1 MLSAKG
7 KNRYLMD
14 FKDMARVL
22 KIDTIADH
30 KNNKGVLEMK
40 RKIVSILLTVC
51 LTFSLTACGGSET
64 AEVPETIEAVPTE
77 EVQSSEEDSLE
88 DLDAIGDV
96 EVDENLFSVQLTIP
110 ADYME
115 GSTQE
120 ELDAT
125 AKEKGFKSITLHE
138 DGSATYVMTKAQ
150 HKEMMDEMSISI
162 NDSLS
167 EMIGS
172 EDYPNI
178 SEIVANDDFTKF
190 TVTTSS
196 TELSLTE
203 SFSVLSFYMY
213 GGMYNI
219 FNGTPVD
226 NVQVDFVNADSG
238 EIISSANSADMEE

>member
-1 MLSAKG
+1 MKNKYVYLFLS
-7 KNRYLMD
+7 
-14 FKDMARVL
+14 
-22 KIDTIADH
+22 
-30 KNNKGVLEMK
+30 
-40 RKIVSILLTVC
+40 VC
-51 LTFSLTACGGSET
+51 LAFSLTACGGKGNTETQNAEEALTNEESESSET
-64 AEVPETIEAVPTE
+64 ET
-77 EVQSSEEDSLE
+77 LE
-88 DLDAIGDV
+88 DLESIGDV
-96 EVDENLFSVQLTIP
+96 EVDQNLFSVEITIP
-110 ADYME
+110 SEFMD

-125 AKEKGFKSITLHE
+125 VEEKGFKSATLHE

-150 HKEMMDEMSISI
+150 HKEMMDEMTESI
-162 NDSLS
+162 NNSLS

-178 SEIVANDDFTKF
+178 TEITSNDDFTKF

-203 SFSVLSFYMY
+203 SFSVLTFYMY

-226 NVQVDFVNADSG
+226 DVQVDFVNSDSG
-238 EIISSANSADMEE
+238 EIISTANSSDMAE

>member
-1 MLSAKG
+1 
-7 KNRYLMD
+7 
-14 FKDMARVL
+14 
-22 KIDTIADH
+22 
-30 KNNKGVLEMK
+30 MK
-40 RKIVSILLTVC
+40 RNLVSIILSVC
-51 LTFSLTACGGSET
+51 LIFSLTACGSSGAPEVADSAPSTEASTVEETST
-64 AEVPETIEAVPTE
+64 AEEN
-77 EVQSSEEDSLE
+77 SLE
-88 DLDAIGDV
+88 DLEAIGDV
-96 EVDENLFSVQLTIP
+96 DVDENLFSVELTIP
-110 ADYME
+110 ADFMD

-150 HKEMMDEMSISI
+150 HKEMIDEMSISI

>member
-1 MLSAKG
+1 
-7 KNRYLMD
+7 
-14 FKDMARVL
+14 
-22 KIDTIADH
+22 
-30 KNNKGVLEMK
+30 MK
-40 RKIVSILLTVC
+40 RNLVSIILSVC
-51 LTFSLTACGGSET
+51 LIFSLTACGSSGAPEVAGSAPSTEASTVEETST
-64 AEVPETIEAVPTE
+64 AEEN
-77 EVQSSEEDSLE
+77 SLE
-88 DLDAIGDV
+88 DLEAIGDV
-96 EVDENLFSVQLTIP
+96 NVDENLFSVELTIP
-110 ADYME
+110 ADFMD

>member
-1 MLSAKG
+1 
-7 KNRYLMD
+7 
-14 FKDMARVL
+14 
-22 KIDTIADH
+22 
-30 KNNKGVLEMK
+30 MK
-40 RKIVSILLTVC
+40 RKFISILLSVC
-51 LTFSLTACGGSET
+51 LTFSLTACGGSKPAKPADT
-64 AEVPETIEAVPTE
+64 TETIESTE
-77 EVQSSEEDSLE
+77 EEISTDSDETEDVLE
-88 DLDAIGDV
+88 TIGEV
-96 EVDENLFSVQLTIP
+96 EADQNLFTVELTIP
-110 ADYME
+110 AEFME

-138 DGSATYVMTKAQ
+138 DGSATYIMTKAQ
-150 HKEMMDEMSISI
+150 HKEMMDEMATSI

-178 SEIVANDDFTKF
+178 SEIVVNDDFTKF

-196 TELSLTE
+196 TELSLAE
-203 SFSVLSFYMY
+203 SFSVMVFYMY

-238 EIISSANSADMEE
+238 EVISSANSADMEE

>member
-1 MLSAKG
+1 
-7 KNRYLMD
+7 
-14 FKDMARVL
+14 
-22 KIDTIADH
+22 
-30 KNNKGVLEMK
+30 MK
-40 RKIVSILLTVC
+40 RKLVSIILSAC
-51 LTFSLTACGGSET
+51 LIFSLTACGGNESAKPTDTVKTVES
-64 AEVPETIEAVPTE
+64 TE
-77 EVQSSEEDSLE
+77 EVSTDSDETEEVLE
-88 DLDAIGDV
+88 AIGEV
-96 EVDENLFSVQLTIP
+96 EADQNLFTVELTVP
-110 ADYME
+110 ADFMD

-178 SEIVANDDFTKF
+178 SGIVANDDFTKF

>member
-1 MLSAKG
+1 
-7 KNRYLMD
+7 
-14 FKDMARVL
+14 
-22 KIDTIADH
+22 
-30 KNNKGVLEMK
+30 MK
-40 RKIVSILLTVC
+40 RNLVSIILSVC
-51 LTFSLTACGGSET
+51 LIFSLTACGSSGAPEAADSAPSTEASTVKETST
-64 AEVPETIEAVPTE
+64 AEEN
-77 EVQSSEEDSLE
+77 SLE
-88 DLDAIGDV
+88 DLEAIGDV
-96 EVDENLFSVQLTIP
+96 NVDENLFSVELTIP
-110 ADYME
+110 ADFMD

>member
-1 MLSAKG
+1 
-7 KNRYLMD
+7 
-14 FKDMARVL
+14 
-22 KIDTIADH
+22 
-30 KNNKGVLEMK
+30 MK
-40 RKIVSILLTVC
+40 RIFVSILLSVC
-51 LTFSLTACGGSET
+51 LTFSLTACGGNESAKPTDTVET
-64 AEVPETIEAVPTE
+64 VESAEEVSTDSDETE
-77 EVQSSEEDSLE
+77 EVLE
-88 DLDAIGDV
+88 AIGEV
-96 EVDENLFSVQLTIP
+96 EADQNLFTVELTVP
-110 ADYME
+110 ADFMD

>member
-1 MLSAKG
+1 
-7 KNRYLMD
+7 
-14 FKDMARVL
+14 
-22 KIDTIADH
+22 
-30 KNNKGVLEMK
+30 MK
-40 RKIVSILLTVC
+40 RNLVSIILSVC
-51 LTFSLTACGGSET
+51 LIFSLTACGSSGAPEVADSAPSTEASTVEETST
-64 AEVPETIEAVPTE
+64 AEEN
-77 EVQSSEEDSLE
+77 SLE
-88 DLDAIGDV
+88 DLESIGDV
-96 EVDENLFSVQLTIP
+96 DVDENLFSVELTVP
-110 ADYME
+110 ADFMD

>member
-1 MLSAKG
+1 
-7 KNRYLMD
+7 
-14 FKDMARVL
+14 
-22 KIDTIADH
+22 
-30 KNNKGVLEMK
+30 MK
-40 RKIVSILLTVC
+40 RKFISILLSTC
-51 LTFSLTACGGSET
+51 LTFSLTACGGNEAAKSADT
-64 AEVPETIEAVPTE
+64 AETIESTE
-77 EVQSSEEDSLE
+77 EEISTDSDETTDVLE
-88 DLDAIGDV
+88 AIGEV
-96 EVDENLFSVQLTIP
+96 EADQNLFTVELTIP
-110 ADYME
+110 ADFMD

-120 ELDAT
+120 ELDA
-125 AKEKGFKSITLHE
+125 AAEEKGFKSITLHE

-150 HKEMMDEMSISI
+150 HNEMMDEMATSI

-178 SEIVANDDFTKF
+178 SEIVVNDDFTKF

-196 TELSLTE
+196 TELSLAE
-203 SFSVLSFYMY
+203 SFSVMAFYMY

-238 EIISSANSADMEE
+238 EVISSANSADMEE

>member
-1 MLSAKG
+1 M
-7 KNRYLMD
+7 
-14 FKDMARVL
+14 
-22 KIDTIADH
+22 KIIF
-30 KNNKGVLEMK
+30 
-40 RKIVSILLTVC
+40 VSILLSGC
-51 LTFSLTACGGSET
+51 LTFSLTACGGNESAKPTDTVET
-64 AEVPETIEAVPTE
+64 VESTE
-77 EVQSSEEDSLE
+77 EVSTDSDETEEVLQ
-88 DLDAIGDV
+88 AIGEV
-96 EVDENLFSVQLTIP
+96 EADQNLFTVELTIP

-115 GSTQE
+115 GSPQE

-150 HKEMMDEMSISI
+150 HKEMVDEMSISI

>member
-1 MLSAKG
+1 
-7 KNRYLMD
+7 
-14 FKDMARVL
+14 
-22 KIDTIADH
+22 
-30 KNNKGVLEMK
+30 MK
-40 RKIVSILLTVC
+40 RKFISILLSTC
-51 LTFSLTACGGSET
+51 LTFSLTACGGNEAAKPADTSK
-64 AEVPETIEAVPTE
+64 TIESTE
-77 EVQSSEEDSLE
+77 EEISTDSDETEDVLE
-88 DLDAIGDV
+88 AIGEV
-96 EVDENLFSVQLTIP
+96 EADQNLFTVELTIP
-110 ADYME
+110 ADFMD

-150 HKEMMDEMSISI
+150 HKEMMDEMALSI
-162 NDSLS
+162 NNSLS

-203 SFSVLSFYMY
+203 SFSVMAFYMY

-238 EIISSANSADMEE
+238 EVISSANSADMEE